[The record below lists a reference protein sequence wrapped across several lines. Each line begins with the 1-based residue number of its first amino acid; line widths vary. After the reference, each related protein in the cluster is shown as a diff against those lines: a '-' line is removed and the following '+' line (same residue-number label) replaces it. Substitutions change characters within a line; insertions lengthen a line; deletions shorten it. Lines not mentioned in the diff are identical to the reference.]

1 VVLESTAHATRLL
14 LDLGRGRE
22 DAREELLPLLYDELR
37 VIARRLLGDQG
48 KTHTLQPT
56 ELVHEAWIRLIDQ
69 TRARPEDQTHF
80 LRLAARAMR
89 FVLVDHARAKGAGKR
104 GGGRRRVTLGDD
116 VAADVDRAGDLVAL
130 DEALENLGRVDRDL
144 ERLVELRFFGGLKHE
159 EIAANLG
166 VSLRSVERD
175 WRLARAWLVKSLEIR
190 DGP

>member
-48 KTHTLQPT
+48 KAHTLQPT